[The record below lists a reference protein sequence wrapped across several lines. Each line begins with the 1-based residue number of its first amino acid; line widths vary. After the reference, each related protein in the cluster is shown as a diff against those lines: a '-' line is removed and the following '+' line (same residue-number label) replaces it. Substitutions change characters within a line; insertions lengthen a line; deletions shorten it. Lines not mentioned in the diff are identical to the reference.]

1 VRVQTRGQLTT
12 GVRQGK
18 GRGLSFLTRIRPR
31 PASDFAVTTSDE
43 ASTERPRR
51 RWRTVVA
58 RTVTTL
64 AAVLVFAALVIPNR
78 PDQLTPAAF
87 VRVPIEALI
96 GAVFVLVLPARL
108 GRLGR
113 IAIAL
118 GGVLLGLVTLKKM
131 FDIGFYS
138 VLDRSFDPVS
148 DWPLVSDAENFLER
162 SIGRAGAI
170 GCAILAVLL
179 VVAILVLMALSAV
192 RLARLVARRRVAST
206 GTVAVFGIVW
216 VICFALSVQLVP
228 GVWVASRAAAG
239 TAYYG
244 ATQVAAGIRDKRAF
258 AAKAAADPYRTVPG
272 DQLLAGLHGKDV
284 LLTFVESYGRT
295 ALDDPQVNA
304 ILDDGTR
311 QLDAAGFAS
320 RSAFLTSSTFGG
332 GSWFA
337 HGTMQSGLWVDSQQR
352 YRTLVNSDRLTLSSA
367 FRKANWRTVCVM
379 PATDRNWPEAAYF
392 GYQQIYDTRNLGY
405 RGPRFAFAST
415 PDQFTLSSFHR
426 SELAAAGHPPVF
438 AEIDLLSSHV
448 PWTPAP
454 RLVDWKDLGDGSIFR
469 TTPPADESNQIRAQ
483 YLTTIQYSLRTLIS
497 YVQTYGDDNM
507 VLVFLGDH
515 QPAPAVSGVGAGHQ
529 VPITIVARDKA
540 VLDRISGWGWQ
551 DGLRPNRQAP
561 DWSMAAFRDRFLAAF
576 GSR

>member
-64 AAVLVFAALVIPNR
+64 AAVLVFAALAIPNR

-258 AAKAAADPYRTVPG
+258 AAKAAADPYRNVPG

>member
-1 VRVQTRGQLTT
+1 
-12 GVRQGK
+12 
-18 GRGLSFLTRIRPR
+18 LSFLTRMRPR
-31 PASDFAVTTSDE
+31 PASDLEGTASDE
-43 ASTERPRR
+43 VTTERPRR
-51 RWRTVVA
+51 RWRTVVSRVA
-58 RTVTTL
+58 TAL
-64 AAVLVFAALVIPNR
+64 AAVLVFTALVIPNK

-87 VRVPIEALI
+87 VRVPVEALV
-96 GAVFVLVLPARL
+96 GAVVILVLPARL
-108 GRLGR
+108 GRWGR
-113 IAIAL
+113 IAAVL
-118 GGVLLGLVTLKKM
+118 GGAVLGLVTLKKV

-162 SIGRAGAI
+162 SIGRTGAI
-170 GCAILAVLL
+170 GCAVLAVLL
-179 VVAILVLMALSAV
+179 VVAVLLLMALSAL
-192 RLARLVARRRVAST
+192 RLARLMARHRVTST

-244 ATQVAAGIRDKRAF
+244 AVQIGAGIGDKRAF
-258 AAKAAADPYRTVPG
+258 AAKAAADPYRNVPG

-295 ALDDPQVNA
+295 ALDEPQVNT

-337 HGTMQSGLWVDSQQR
+337 HGTLQSGLWVDSQQR

-367 FRKANWRTVCVM
+367 FRKANWRIVCVT
-379 PATDRNWPEAAYF
+379 PGTDRDWPEARYF
-392 GYQQIYDTRNLGY
+392 GYQKIYDNRNLGY
-405 RGPRFAFAST
+405 HGPDFAFASM

-454 RLVDWKDLGDGSIFR
+454 RLVDWKDLGDGSIFK
-469 TTPPADESNQIRAQ
+469 TTPPAEDAGQIRAQ
-483 YLTTIQYSLRTLIS
+483 YLTTVRYSLRTLIS
-497 YVQTYGDDNM
+497 YVQAYGDDNT

-515 QPAPAVSGVGAGHQ
+515 QPAPAVSGAGASHQ
-529 VPITIVARDKA
+529 VPITIVARDRA

-551 DGLRPNRQAP
+551 DGLRPGAGAP
-561 DWSMAAFRDRFLAAF
+561 VWKMDAFRDRFLSAF
-576 GSR
+576 DPR

>member
-1 VRVQTRGQLTT
+1 M
-12 GVRQGK
+12 
-18 GRGLSFLTRIRPR
+18 SFLTRMRARPETDLDVTV
-31 PASDFAVTTSDE
+31 SDG
-43 ASTERPRR
+43 ASTERPRK
-51 RWRTVVA
+51 RWRTVVSW
-58 RTVTTL
+58 TVITL
-64 AAVLVFAALVIPNR
+64 AALLVFAALVIPNK
-78 PDQLTPAAF
+78 PEQLTAAAF

-96 GAVFVLVLPARL
+96 GAVLVLVLPARL

-179 VVAILVLMALSAV
+179 VVAILVLMALSAL
-192 RLARLVARRRVAST
+192 RLARLVARHRVAST

-216 VICFALSVQLVP
+216 VVCFALSVQLVP

-244 ATQVAAGIRDKRAF
+244 ATQIAAGIRDKRAF
-258 AAKAAADPYRTVPG
+258 AAKAAADPYRNVPG

-367 FRKANWRTVCVM
+367 FRKANWRTVCVT
-379 PATDRNWPEAAYF
+379 PGTDRNWPEAAYF
-392 GYQQIYDTRNLGY
+392 GYQQIYDNRNLGY
-405 RGPRFAFAST
+405 HGPDFAFASM
-415 PDQFTLSSFHR
+415 PDQFTLSSFHH

-483 YLTTIQYSLRTLIS
+483 YLTTVQYSLRTLIS

-507 VLVFLGDH
+507 VLIFLGDH

-551 DGLRPNRQAP
+551 DGLRPDGRAP